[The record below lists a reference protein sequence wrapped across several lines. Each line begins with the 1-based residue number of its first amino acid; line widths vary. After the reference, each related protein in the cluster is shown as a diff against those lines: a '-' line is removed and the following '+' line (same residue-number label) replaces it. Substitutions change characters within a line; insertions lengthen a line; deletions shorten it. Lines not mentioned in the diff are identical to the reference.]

1 MNGRTRTLIEM
12 TMTATLTPHKLT
24 LIPRLTLSPS
34 LVLLLV
40 SALWT
45 GCGQPD
51 GQPDRVSN
59 MYTNDGPPCA
69 EVSWPN
75 LPVVHIGADIEIDAP
90 PDAKVAI
97 AIVPGIS
104 ETMPEAL
111 DASSTLRFD
120 TAGVHTAFV
129 MSFGDGCAS
138 VFSRREVVVVDN
150 FVTDT
155 GIGRDDERIV
165 AWASDWLAP
174 VAFGTDVDE
183 QWQTPERAMG
193 PATGR
198 STDIVSLGAG
208 GYIEVFF
215 EGQIFNGEGDDFAIF
230 ENSFLATFLELA
242 TVEVSSDGEHYAK
255 FPVIYL
261 GIAPVDPFGAHDP
274 SLMYGFAGRHTVGV
288 GTPFNL
294 DELKD
299 DPVVQAGLVDLDAI
313 NSIRIT
319 DVIGDGSLLDT
330 LGQPV
335 FDPYPTTGSAG
346 FDLEAVGV
354 LYLR

>member
-1 MNGRTRTLIEM
+1 MTL
-12 TMTATLTPHKLT
+12 TATLTHHKLT
-24 LIPRLTLSPS
+24 SIPGFPCSPLLG
-34 LVLLLV
+34 LVLV
-40 SALWT
+40 SALLS

-51 GQPDRVSN
+51 GESAPVSS

-75 LPVVHIGADIEIDAP
+75 LPVVHIGAAIKIDAP
-90 PDAKVAI
+90 ADAKVAT

-104 ETMPEAL
+104 ETIPEAL

-129 MSFGDGCAS
+129 MSFGDVCAS
-138 VFSRREVVVVDN
+138 VLSRREVVVVDN
-150 FVTDT
+150 FGIDT

-208 GYIEVFF
+208 GHIEVFF
-215 EGQIFNGEGDDFAIF
+215 EGQIFNGDGDDFAIF
-230 ENSFLATFLELA
+230 ENSFLSTFLELA

-261 GIAPVDPFGAHDP
+261 GTAPVDPFGAHDP
-274 SLMYGFAGRHTVGV
+274 SLMYGFAGRHVAGV

-294 DELKD
+294 DALKD

-313 NSIRIT
+313 SSIRIT